1 MSSNESGADGSC
13 GNARLTESRSDFL
26 QLQKFLQNIQNVM
39 EERFQTMEVRFAKIE
54 EGLSHEQGRN
64 SKLEESVRRAL
75 DDVMPKVE
83 ELLGRHLSPQPS
95 REAAL
100 GHVAPA
106 VASAAPNSTA
116 PTNADSPVGMPQQNL
131 QHGLLAGG
139 DRALPQAN
147 ASASTKPTE
156 CALVTDGG
164 GQATVPPAPSS
175 EGAAPASRPSAPPP
189 SAASGATNP
198 AASLHEA
205 AERGDAAAVQRFLA
219 DGARVDARDKDGN
232 TALHHA
238 ASNGRT
244 EVVEILIAK
253 GAAVNRRGLR
263 SRTPLHCAVA
273 KGHETIVAR
282 LVTAGAKLDSR
293 DADGATAAALAAQG
307 GHAEVVLWLLDQG
320 TPVEARDKEGR
331 TLLMYA
337 VEEGNLQ
344 LVKDLLGK
352 GANMKT
358 VDNKGETCL
367 LMGVKKGRLHIVKY
381 LLEKNAS
388 PFTVDKSNEY
398 PLLLSSKKGY
408 GDVVEKMLQMAGT
421 GDKNLLERSLC
432 AAGSADVVWSF
443 ADEAHDLVLGQAGGE
458 ALVEAARD
466 RRLEVVEALLLVGV
480 NAKASLEMALRAA
493 AEKGRRGCI
502 VALLDAGVDVN
513 ARDIEMEL
521 TALHHAAVN
530 GHAECVEVLLQRGDK
545 NDQSTGEVLVN
556 AAYWGRLDVLKIL
569 LRGGAGAKESRE
581 EALRAAAHGGHRA
594 CIVALLDAGVDVNAR
609 DIKTKLTALCL
620 AAMNGHAECVEV
632 LLQRGDK
639 NDQSTEEVLVNAAYR
654 GRLDVLKILLR
665 EGASAKKSREEALRV
680 AAKKGHKGCIV
691 ALLDAGVDVNA
702 RDNWSTWTALHFAA
716 WYAHA
721 ECVKELLQRGATK
734 ELKDNVGRT
743 ALSLARTHN
752 KAACIDIL
760 KN

>member
-39 EERFQTMEVRFAKIE
+39 EERFQTMEVRFEKIE
-54 EGLSHEQGRN
+54 EGLSQEQGRN

-100 GHVAPA
+100 GHVDA

-116 PTNADSPVGMPQQNL
+116 PTNADSPVGNPQQNL

-139 DRALPQAN
+139 GRAFPRAN

-164 GQATVPPAPSS
+164 GQATVPRAPSI
-175 EGAAPASRPSAPPP
+175 EGAAPASRPSAPRP

-198 AASLHEA
+198 PASLHEA
-205 AERGDAAAVQRFLA
+205 AERGDAAAVRRFLA
-219 DGARVDARDKDGN
+219 DGAQVDARDKDGN
-232 TALHHA
+232 TALHIA
-238 ASNGRT
+238 ASSGRT
-244 EVVEILIAK
+244 EIVDILIAK
-253 GAAVNRRGLR
+253 GAAVDRRGLR
-263 SRTPLHCAVA
+263 ARTPLHCAAA
-273 KGHETIVAR
+273 KGHEAIVAR

-293 DADGATAAALAAQG
+293 DADDATVATLATQG
-307 GHAEVVLWLLDQG
+307 GHAEVVLWLLDRG
-320 TPVEARDKEGR
+320 TPEATDKEGR
-331 TLLMYA
+331 TLLMNA
-337 VEEGNLQ
+337 VEGGNLQ

-352 GANMKT
+352 GANMNT

-421 GDKNLLERSLC
+421 GDTNLLERSLC

-443 ADEAHDLVLGQAGGE
+443 ADGALDLVLGPAGGE

-466 RRLEVVEALLLVGV
+466 GRLEVVEALLRVGV
-480 NAKASLEMALRAA
+480 NAKASLEMALQAS
-493 AEKGRRGCI
+493 AEKGHRGCI

-513 ARDIEMEL
+513 ARDNSTWA
-521 TALHHAAVN
+521 TALHYAACQ
-530 GHAECVEVLLQRGDK
+530 G
-545 NDQSTGEVLVN
+545 
-556 AAYWGRLDVLKIL
+556 
-569 LRGGAGAKESRE
+569 
-581 EALRAAAHGGHRA
+581 
-594 CIVALLDAGVDVNAR
+594 
-609 DIKTKLTALCL
+609 
-620 AAMNGHAECVEV
+620 
-632 LLQRGDK
+632 
-639 NDQSTEEVLVNAAYR
+639 
-654 GRLDVLKILLR
+654 
-665 EGASAKKSREEALRV
+665 
-680 AAKKGHKGCIV
+680 
-691 ALLDAGVDVNA
+691 
-702 RDNWSTWTALHFAA
+702 
-716 WYAHA
+716 HA
-721 ECVKELLQRGATK
+721 ECVKELLQRGAKK
-734 ELKDNVGRT
+734 ELIDNVWRT
-743 ALSLARTHN
+743 ALSLAKENN

-760 KN
+760 QNYKLLHL